1 MGDKVELKELDSF
14 LKDLGT
20 KLGDVNIGRISNMQS
35 IDVETIPTGSLM
47 LDSILGGGIPVG
59 RIVEIYGAESSGKTS
74 LALTMAGNVQ
84 KKGGVAA
91 FLDVEQAFDRKYAE
105 ALGVDTANLI
115 FAQPETAEEALNIV
129 LQLCKS
135 KLVDIVILDSIASMI
150 PKEEL
155 ENNLGKPTI
164 GLLARLLSQG
174 LKQIAVAAGKNKCT
188 VVFTNQIRDN
198 IGSFYGPQYDTTGGR
213 AMKFYASQRIEA
225 KRKERIEEDG
235 EVIGNKVLMRC
246 IKNKIAPPFGE
257 ATTVLTF
264 AKGINQAAEILVL
277 GEDTGVIEKKGRT
290 YYYTPNEEHAD
301 VDISGYG
308 AEKQSDGSIKIGVN
322 IKPVTKELEDNAE
335 LARIISEEVKELLLA
350 KFGLKTEEGDTSE
363 EYDE

>member
-1 MGDKVELKELDSF
+1 MSDKTNVKELDSY
-14 LKDLGT
+14 LQDLSS
-20 KLGDVNIGRISNMQS
+20 KIGDVNIGRISNMQS
-35 IDVETIPTGSLM
+35 IDVETISTGSLM

-59 RIVEIYGAESSGKTS
+59 RIVEIYGAEASGKTS
-74 LALTMAGNVQ
+74 LALTMIGNVQ

-91 FLDVEQAFDRKYAE
+91 FLDVEQAFDRRYAE
-105 ALGVDTANLI
+105 ILGVDTKNLI
-115 FAQPETAEEALNIV
+115 FAQPETAEDALNIV

-135 KLVDIVILDSIASMI
+135 KLVDIIVLDSIASMI

-174 LKQIAVAAGKNKCT
+174 LKQIAVAASKNKCT

-198 IGSFYGPQYDTTGGR
+198 IGVFYGPQYDTTGGR

-225 KRKERIEEDG
+225 KRKEKIEEDG

-257 ATTVLTF
+257 ATTVLTY

-277 GEDTGVIEKKGRT
+277 GEDAGIIKKKGRT
-290 YYYTPNEEHAD
+290 YYYTPNETFKD

-308 AEKQSDGSIKIGVN
+308 AEKQEDGSIKIGVN

-335 LARIISEEVKELLLA
+335 LARIISEEVKEALLNKIGLA
-350 KFGLKTEEGDTSE
+350 NQEEV
-363 EYDE
+363 